1 MYRAPVPPSP
11 TPSTQPPTTFRRP
24 LVRLGLGLL
33 VALLLLAGVE
43 GALRLT
49 LPVVRTAT
57 LPDTMIRA
65 HLENPGF
72 RYDPDLY
79 WYWSMLPS
87 AAMQINEHGFR
98 RTRPMTRAKPAG
110 VTRAITFG
118 DSQTLGAG
126 VGPEESYSAVAERLL
141 NETEG
146 TEWEVLNAGISGF
159 RSLNVY
165 RLLQRRIE
173 AYDPDMVVIDCMPYD
188 SPRDD
193 GALVG
198 RPLGGVAT
206 QLQAALWQSH
216 LYYVLRLG
224 LEKVRPDRSRWL
236 DRAPLPGD
244 ALGHGNHDL
253 IAAWGKEHGVTVV
266 FMQYPVSE
274 NNFRVGC
281 HTLPAELPGDA
292 PVVPACEAL
301 VQDGRPGR
309 ELFQDRN
316 HLTVA
321 GNEVVGKALADVI
334 GPLR

>member
-1 MYRAPVPPSP
+1 MRWLG
-11 TPSTQPPTTFRRP
+11 R
-24 LVRLGLGLL
+24 LVLGVV
-33 VALLLLAGVE
+33 VAIVVLLAVE
-43 GALRLT
+43 GVLRVT

-65 HLENPGF
+65 HLENAGF

-98 RTRPMTRAKPAG
+98 RLKPMTQAKPAE
-110 VTRAITFG
+110 VTRVVTFG

-126 VGPEESYSAVAERLL
+126 VGPEETYSAVAERLL
-141 NETEG
+141 NEAGEG
-146 TEWEVLNAGISGF
+146 GESWEVLNAGISGF

-173 AYDPDMVVIDCMPYD
+173 AFDPDIVVIDCMPYD

-198 RPLGGVAT
+198 RPIGSAAT
-206 QLQAALWQSH
+206 QVRAAMWQSR
-216 LYYVLRLG
+216 LYYVMRLG
-224 LEKVRPDRSRWL
+224 VEKARPDRARWL
-236 DRAPLPGD
+236 DRAPLQGD

-253 IAAWGKEHGVTVV
+253 IAEWGKERGVTVV
-266 FMQYPVSE
+266 FVQYPVSE
-274 NNFRVGC
+274 NDWRLGC
-281 HTLPAELPGDA
+281 HTLPAELPGDL
-292 PVVPACEAL
+292 PVVPACDAL
-301 VQDGRPGR
+301 KADGRAAR
-309 ELFQDRN
+309 ALFQDRN

-321 GNEVVGKALADVI
+321 GNEVVGKALAEVV
-334 GPLR
+334 GPLRE

>member
-1 MYRAPVPPSP
+1 MA
-11 TPSTQPPTTFRRP
+11 
-24 LVRLGLGLL
+24 LL
-33 VALLLLAGVE
+33 VLS
-43 GALRLT
+43 GAEATLRVT

-98 RTRPMTRAKPAG
+98 RVKPMTRAKPAG
-110 VTRAITFG
+110 ITRVITFG

-126 VGPEESYSAVAERLL
+126 VGPEESYSGVAERLL
-141 NETEG
+141 NESLPNPDGGEG
-146 TEWEVLNAGISGF
+146 WEVLNAGISGF

-173 AYDPDMVVIDCMPYD
+173 AYDPDIVVIDCMPFD

-198 RPLGGVAT
+198 RPLGGLAT
-206 QLQAALWQSH
+206 QARAVLWQSR
-216 LYYVLRLG
+216 LYYVMRLG

-236 DRAPLPGD
+236 DRAPRRGD
-244 ALGHGNHDL
+244 SLGQGNHDL

-274 NNFRVGC
+274 QDFRVSC
-281 HTLPAELPGDA
+281 HTLPKELPADL

-301 VQDGRPGR
+301 EKDGRTGR

-321 GNEVVGKALADVI
+321 GNEVVGKALADVV